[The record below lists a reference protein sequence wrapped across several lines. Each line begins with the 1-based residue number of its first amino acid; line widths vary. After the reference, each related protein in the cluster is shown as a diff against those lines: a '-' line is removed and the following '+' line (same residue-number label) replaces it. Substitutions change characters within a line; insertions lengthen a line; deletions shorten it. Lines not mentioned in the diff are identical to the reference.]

1 MTQNAKFYP
10 TLVLTASTNHVK
22 EASTVATESVDQ
34 HKLKVSD
41 VTKKK
46 QIFKEHIDSIIQII
60 DCKEHLQRNIE
71 HFKFGTLPPGNL
83 EIISLNNRFKLV

>member
-1 MTQNAKFYP
+1 M
-10 TLVLTASTNHVK
+10 TASTNHVE

-41 VTKKK
+41 GTKKQ
-46 QIFKEHIDSIIQII
+46 QIFKEHIDSIQII

-71 HFKFGTLPPGNL
+71 NSEHYHLGTLPPGNL
-83 EIISLNNRFKLV
+83 EIISLNNGFKLV